1 MLCIRHKST
10 DPYFNIAT
18 DEYLFKHIKEDCFML
33 WQNDNAIIVG
43 KHQNALA
50 EINLDYVKEHDIK
63 VVRRLSGGGAVYHDM
78 GNLNF
83 TFTRT
88 SDREDDLVDFRR
100 YTKPIIEVLQGMGVN
115 AEFTGRNDI
124 MIEGKKFSGNA
135 EHVFKN
141 KVMHHG
147 TLLFSSN
154 MPNIS
159 GALKINPLKYKDRAV
174 KSIPK
179 RVTNIQN
186 YLKEELTVEDF
197 ADRIMDYITSN
208 FEDCKL
214 YEFTEE
220 DLAQIEK
227 IKEEKY
233 VTWDWNFG
241 YSPNYDF
248 QQGVK
253 TKGGLL
259 EMNMNVSAGIIQE
272 VKIHGDFF
280 HIRDISEIETA
291 LQNTPHEETKIRT
304 VLADFDLKSYFKDI
318 EVDDLVAA
326 MF

>member
-1 MLCIRHKST
+1 MLCIKHRST
-10 DPYFNIAT
+10 DPFFNIAT
-18 DEYLFKHIKEDCFML
+18 DEFIFKHLKEDCFML

-43 KHQNALA
+43 KHQNTLA

-83 TFTRT
+83 TFTR
-88 SDREDDLVDFRR
+88 SSERDDDLVDFKR
-100 YTKPIIEVLQGMGVN
+100 YTAPIIAVLQDMGVN
-115 AEFTGRNDI
+115 AEFSGRNDI

-179 RVTNIQN
+179 RVTNIQDH
-186 YLKEELTVEDF
+186 LKEKMSVEQF
-197 ADRIMDYITSN
+197 ADRIMNYILEN
-208 FEDCKL
+208 YEDSKL
-214 YEFTEE
+214 YEFSKE
-220 DLAQIEK
+220 DLAMIES
-227 IKEEKY
+227 IKKEKY
-233 VTWDWNFG
+233 ETWDWNYG

-248 QQGVK
+248 KQGVK
-253 TKGGLL
+253 TSGGLL
-259 EMNMNVSAGIIQE
+259 EMNMNVSKGLIQE
-272 VKIHGDFF
+272 VKIQGDFF
-280 HIRDISEIETA
+280 HIRDINDIEQA
-291 LQNTPHEETKIRT
+291 LANTPHDEAKIREK
-304 VLADFDLKSYFKDI
+304 LAPFNLKDYFKDI
-318 EVDDLVAA
+318 SIDDLVAA

>member
-1 MLCIRHKST
+1 MLCIKHHST

-18 DEYLFKHIKEDCFML
+18 DEFIFKHLREDCFML

-100 YTKPIIEVLQGMGVN
+100 YTRPIIEVLQSMGVN
-115 AEFTGRNDI
+115 AEFSGRNDI
-124 MIEGKKFSGNA
+124 MIDGKKFSGNA

-174 KSIPK
+174 KSVPK
-179 RVTNIQN
+179 RVTNIQDH
-186 YLKEELTVEDF
+186 LSESITVEQF
-197 ADRIMDYITSN
+197 ADRIMDYIIQN
-208 FEDCKL
+208 FEDCKM
-214 YEFTEE
+214 YEFSPE

-227 IKEEKY
+227 IKNEKY
-233 VTWDWNFG
+233 ATWDWNFG

-253 TKGGLL
+253 TKGGVI
-259 EMNMNVSAGIIQE
+259 EMNMNVSQGLIQE
-272 VKIHGDFF
+272 VKIQGDFF
-280 HIRDISEIETA
+280 HIRDITDIEKA
-291 LQNTPHEETKIRT
+291 LQNTPHEEAQIRA
-304 VLADFDLKSYFKDI
+304 VLGSFNLSDYFKDI
-318 EVDDLVAA
+318 SEDDLLAA

>member
-1 MLCIRHKST
+1 MLCIKHRST
-10 DPYFNIAT
+10 DPFFNIAT
-18 DEYLFKHIKEDCFML
+18 DEFIFKHLKEDCFML

-43 KHQNALA
+43 KHQNTLA

-83 TFTRT
+83 TFTR
-88 SDREDDLVDFRR
+88 SSERDDDLVDFKR
-100 YTKPIIEVLQGMGVN
+100 YTAPIIAVLQDMGVN
-115 AEFTGRNDI
+115 AEFSGRNDI

-159 GALKINPLKYKDRAV
+159 GALKINPLKYIDRAV

-179 RVTNIQN
+179 RVTNIQDH
-186 YLKEELTVEDF
+186 LKEKMSVEQF
-197 ADRIMDYITSN
+197 ADRIMNYILEN
-208 FEDCKL
+208 YEDSKL
-214 YEFTEE
+214 YEFSEE
-220 DLAQIEK
+220 DLAMIES
-227 IKEEKY
+227 IKKEKY
-233 VTWDWNFG
+233 ETWDWNYG

-248 QQGVK
+248 KQGVK
-253 TKGGLL
+253 TSGGLL
-259 EMNMNVSAGIIQE
+259 EMNMNVSKGLIQE
-272 VKIHGDFF
+272 VKIQGDFF
-280 HIRDISEIETA
+280 HIRDITDIEQA
-291 LQNTPHEETKIRT
+291 LANTPHDEAKIREK
-304 VLADFDLKSYFKDI
+304 LAPLNLKDYFKDI
-318 EVDDLVAA
+318 SIDDLVAA

>member
-1 MLCIRHKST
+1 
-10 DPYFNIAT
+10 
-18 DEYLFKHIKEDCFML
+18 ML

-43 KHQNALA
+43 KHQNTLA

-88 SDREDDLVDFRR
+88 SDRDDDLVDFRR
-100 YTKPIIEVLQGMGVN
+100 YTKPIIDVLQAMGVN

-124 MIEGKKFSGNA
+124 TIDGKKFSGNA

-154 MPNIS
+154 MPDIS

-174 KSIPK
+174 KSVPK
-179 RVTNIQN
+179 RVTNIQDH
-186 YLKEELTVEDF
+186 LKERITVEQF
-197 ADRIMDYITSN
+197 ADRIMEHITN
-208 FEDCKL
+208 TFADCKP
-214 YEFTEE
+214 YVFTPEPI
-220 DLAQIEK
+220 AQIEI
-227 IKEEKY
+227 IKKEKSE
-233 VTWDWNFG
+233 TWDWNYG

-253 TKGGLL
+253 TTGGLL
-259 EMNMNVSAGIIQE
+259 EMNMNVSKGIIKA
-272 VKIHGDFF
+272 VKIQGDFF
-280 HIRDISEIETA
+280 HIRDISKIEQA
-291 LQNTPHEETKIRT
+291 LEEVPHEETQIRA
-304 VLADFDLKSYFKDI
+304 VLSKFELEHYFKDI
-318 EVDDLVAA
+318 STDDIVAA

>member
-1 MLCIRHKST
+1 
-10 DPYFNIAT
+10 
-18 DEYLFKHIKEDCFML
+18 ML

-88 SDREDDLVDFRR
+88 SDRDDDLVDFQR
-100 YTKPIIEVLQGMGVN
+100 YTKPIIEVLQSMGVN
-115 AEFTGRNDI
+115 AKFSGRNDI

-147 TLLFSSN
+147 TLLFSSD

-186 YLKEELTVEDF
+186 YLKEDLSVEDF
-197 ADRIMDYITSN
+197 ADRIMDHITQN
-208 FEDCKL
+208 FDDCKL
-214 YEFTEE
+214 YEFSAE

-233 VTWDWNFG
+233 ATWDWNFG
-241 YSPNYDF
+241 YSPNYNF

-272 VKIHGDFF
+272 VKIQGDFF
-280 HIRDISEIETA
+280 HIRDIGEIEIA
-291 LQNTPHEETKIRT
+291 LQNTPHEESKIRE
-304 VLADFDLKSYFKDI
+304 VLAGFDLKNYLKDI
-318 EVDDLVAA
+318 ADDDLIAA